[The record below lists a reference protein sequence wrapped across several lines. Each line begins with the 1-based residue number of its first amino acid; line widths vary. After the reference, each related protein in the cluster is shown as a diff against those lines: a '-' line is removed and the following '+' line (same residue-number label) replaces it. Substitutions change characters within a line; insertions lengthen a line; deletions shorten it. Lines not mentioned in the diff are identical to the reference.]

1 MDIRHLMLIL
11 LIRSLGLSPK
21 KRDRQDRRRNRYR
34 RKAQEARKLE
44 KLAPPPALTRKSW
57 THWQK
62 KARKKRQ
69 LSFRLCFPLEGIQG
83 RTISH
88 YYFPL
93 EGIQGRTISHYCF
106 PLEGI
111 QGRTISQ
118 HRFPLERIQGRIIS
132 QHCFPLEGMQGRISD
147 TSLKMMFCM
156 LFKFIEK
163 IKIKKNIKHSMYLLN
178 Y

>member
-62 KARKKRQ
+62 KARKKR
-69 LSFRLCFPLEGIQG
+69 RLRLLFPSGGNTREDK
-83 RTISH
+83 R
-88 YYFPL
+88 YKP
-93 EGIQGRTISHYCF
+93 
-106 PLEGI
+106 
-111 QGRTISQ
+111 
-118 HRFPLERIQGRIIS
+118 
-132 QHCFPLEGMQGRISD
+132 
-147 TSLKMMFCM
+147 
-156 LFKFIEK
+156 
-163 IKIKKNIKHSMYLLN
+163 KNES
-178 Y
+178 